1 MNRSNIWEIE
11 NSMENMQSEIR
22 MQRAKQSNIFYFVT
36 SLLDT
41 YLISTIPYQIN
52 FAKPVH
58 FRRRWELEG

>member
-1 MNRSNIWEIE
+1 
-11 NSMENMQSEIR
+11 MENMQSEIR
-22 MQRAKQSNIFYFVT
+22 MQRAKQSNIFDLVT

>member
-1 MNRSNIWEIE
+1 
-11 NSMENMQSEIR
+11 MENMQSEIW
-22 MQRAKQSNIFYFVT
+22 MQRAKQSNIFDFVT

-52 FAKPVH
+52 LAKAVH